1 MPHWPKP
8 LGSRPKDFSLDRMK
22 SFLSK
27 LGNPE
32 KKMPPVVHIAG
43 TNGKGSTLS
52 FIRYIMQAA
61 GYKVHTYTSP
71 HLVNFNE
78 RIVVAGSY
86 IDDDELYSLLEE
98 CRAAVAEQPITLFE
112 AATISAFL
120 AFSRHKADISLIESG
135 MGGRL
140 DATNVIDN
148 PILTIITSIALDHTE
163 YLGPTIEI
171 IAGEKAGIMKPN
183 VSCVIAPQETSIMNV
198 LESHSIDK
206 KSPLY
211 RGGFEWNCSKQL
223 SVIKQPSVAKGPSV
237 TKRSSVIPVLDTGIQ
252 EKDIWIPASRAGM
265 TPARMIFQTS
275 AQSIELP
282 LPSLKGDHQVI
293 NSGNAIAA
301 CSILSGKYG
310 FDIGEE
316 DIVSGLQHTYWP
328 ARLEH
333 IREGKL
339 ISLLPKG
346 WKLFLDGA
354 HNNDG
359 ARVLSEWVRD
369 NFAEGVY
376 AIFGVTR
383 NRNVEEF
390 LKHLKPY
397 IKLLCA
403 VCVKSEPN
411 ATNTSL
417 IKEKADD
424 IGIKV
429 AQCESIGDAISNHIL
444 KAPIPN
450 IKTILI
456 CGSLF
461 LARDLAME
469 NNQTTP

>member
-1 MPHWPKP
+1 MIYMPHWPKP
-8 LGSRPKDFSLDRMK
+8 LGSRPKDSSLDRIK
-22 SFLSK
+22 GFLSK

-32 KKMPPVVHIAG
+32 TKMPPVVHIAG

-52 FIRYIMQAA
+52 FIRYVMQAT
-61 GYKVHTYTSP
+61 GYKVHAYTSP

-98 CRAAVAEQPITLFE
+98 CRAAIAEQPITLFE
-112 AATISAFL
+112 AATIAAFS
-120 AFSRHKADISLIESG
+120 AFSRHKADITLIESG

-140 DATNVIDN
+140 DATNVLDH

-163 YLGPTIEI
+163 YLGPTLEI

-183 VSCVIAPQETSIMNV
+183 VSCIIAPQEASIMNA
-198 LESHSIDK
+198 LEFHSMDK

-223 SVIKQPSVAKGPSV
+223 SVSHAENRI
-237 TKRSSVIPVLDTGIQ
+237 
-252 EKDIWIPASRAGM
+252 
-265 TPARMIFQTS
+265 IFQTS
-275 AQSIELP
+275 AQSIEFP
-282 LPSLKGDHQVI
+282 LPFLKGDHQVI
-293 NSGNAIAA
+293 NAGNAIAA

-316 DIVSGLQHTYWP
+316 DIASGLQNTYWP

-333 IREGKL
+333 IKEGKL

-376 AIFGVTR
+376 TIFGVTR
-383 NRNVEEF
+383 NKNVEEF
-390 LKHLKPY
+390 LTHLKPY
-397 IKLLCA
+397 TKLLCA

-411 ATNTSL
+411 ATNTNL
-417 IKEKADD
+417 IREKANN
-424 IGIKV
+424 IGIETIE
-429 AQCESIGDAISNHIL
+429 CESISDAIFNYIL
-444 KAPIPN
+444 KVPIPN
-450 IKTILI
+450 IKTIII

-469 NNQTTP
+469 NNQNIP